1 MDSYEKGIWVF
12 ILWFT
17 SLGTAFW
24 LAGSIYTGW
33 DWQVAKSPMIMFT
46 AVFVASF
53 IAWLFRVTY
62 VSGRN
67 S

>member
-1 MDSYEKGIWVF
+1 MDSYEKGLWIFV
-12 ILWFT
+12 LWFT
-17 SLGTAFW
+17 SLGAMFW
-24 LAGSIYTGW
+24 LAGSVFTGW
-33 DWQVAKSPMIMFT
+33 DRTVFPTPMIMFT
-46 AVFVASF
+46 ALFVIAF